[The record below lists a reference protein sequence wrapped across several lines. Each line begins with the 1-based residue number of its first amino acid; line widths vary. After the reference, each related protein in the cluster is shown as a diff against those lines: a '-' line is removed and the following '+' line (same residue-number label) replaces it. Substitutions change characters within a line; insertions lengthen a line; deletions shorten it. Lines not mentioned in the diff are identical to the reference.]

1 MGNKHLIIIL
11 GPTAS
16 GKTETALKIAGHF
29 NTHILS
35 ADSRQFYREISIGTA
50 KPGKEHLSQIKH
62 YFINSLSIEED
73 YNVARF
79 EEEALNIIEKIHNSK
94 DVAVMAGGSGL
105 YIDAV
110 CYGIDEFPDADP
122 EIREKIRKDFREK
135 GLEYIQEWLKE
146 LDPVYYS
153 RVDLDNPN
161 RIRRALEVCLQTGK
175 PYSVQRL
182 NKPKKRSFNIV
193 KIGLELPREKL
204 HERINRRVDEMIE
217 KGLTDEAR
225 RVCPYRE
232 LNSLNTVGY
241 KELFRYFDGEISL
254 DRAIEDIKTN
264 TRRYARRQLTWFS
277 RDDSINW
284 FSAGCIDK
292 MIEFLKEVIK
302 KRA

>member
-1 MGNKHLIIIL
+1 LGNKHLIIIL